1 MLLTVINFL
10 CIHKWILFCNKYSI
24 LSYPSQRGLHHKP
37 VATSGG
43 CIFIFYLAI
52 ILFFFFNR
60 QINQIYFKIIF
71 FGGFLAI
78 IYGILDDIRNLS
90 ALKKFSIQ
98 SLIAIFILVLNK
110 QGFFLSYLNRDIYY
124 DFFLSYIFLLIIF
137 NACNFI
143 DGSDGT
149 LLLFLLH
156 LILFFCYFAF
166 IKNVPISS
174 IFFIYIIFTFLIPL
188 LYFNIMK
195 KIFIGESGS
204 FFIGLFIIL
213 VFLYSLNANIL
224 TLHHWL
230 LMGSYFFWDIAI
242 TFILK
247 IILHKSKIFI
257 PHKDHAY
264 QNFIYLNK
272 NHQLFNFIFI
282 LFKIFLCFPVVI
294 LFDSKIMGFKL
305 AFTLLSIPILF
316 FIIIYSPLIQN
327 LVNVRKK

>member
-1 MLLTVINFL
+1 
-10 CIHKWILFCNKYSI
+10 
-24 LSYPSQRGLHHKP
+24 LHHNA

-43 CIFIFYLAI
+43 SIFIFYLAI
-52 ILFFFFNR
+52 ILFFFFNG
-60 QINQIYFKIIF
+60 QVNVIYFNIIF

-78 IYGILDDIRNLS
+78 IYGILDDIHNLS
-90 ALKKFSIQ
+90 VLKKFSTQ
-98 SLIAIFILVLNK
+98 SFIVIFILVLNK
-110 QGFFLSYLNRDIYY
+110 QGFFLNYLTRDIYY

-149 LLLFLLH
+149 LLLFLLQ

-166 IKNVPISS
+166 IKKIPISS
-174 IFFIYIIFTFLIPL
+174 IFFVYIIFPFLIPL
-188 LYFNIMK
+188 FYFNIMK
-195 KIFIGESGS
+195 KVFIGESGS

-213 VFLYSLNANIL
+213 VFLYSLNVNIL
-224 TLHHWL
+224 TLYHWL
-230 LMGSYFFWDIAI
+230 LMGSYFFWDITI

-247 IILHKSKIFI
+247 IILHKFKIFI

-272 NHQLFNFIFI
+272 NHQLFNFIFS

-294 LFDSKIMGFKL
+294 LFDSDIISFEL
-305 AFTLLSIPILF
+305 AFTLLSIPIIF
-316 FIIIYSPLIQN
+316 FIIIYSPLIRN
-327 LVNVRKK
+327 LVNARKK